1 LAIVSD
7 RRSYLSPEAFDRLVE
22 QAIARIPVEIRR
34 YLDNIVI
41 SVEPRPTAE
50 IIEDLGLS
58 ADDTLFGIYWG
69 VPLTERSATYP
80 PLFPDTIFLFQEPLE
95 LMCATHEE
103 LIEEIEITVVHEVA
117 HAIGITDEQLEAWG
131 YG

>member
-1 LAIVSD
+1 MEFAIVSD
-7 RRSYLSPEAFDRLVE
+7 RRSKLSPEAFDLLVE

-41 SVEPRPTAE
+41 SVEPRPSAE

-69 VPLTERSATYP
+69 VPLTEFLDSRVASLSAGVP
-80 PLFPDTIFLFQEPLE
+80 VGWPR
-95 LMCATHEE
+95 ATH
-103 LIEEIEITVVHEVA
+103 HF
-117 HAIGITDEQLEAWG
+117 D
-131 YG
+131 